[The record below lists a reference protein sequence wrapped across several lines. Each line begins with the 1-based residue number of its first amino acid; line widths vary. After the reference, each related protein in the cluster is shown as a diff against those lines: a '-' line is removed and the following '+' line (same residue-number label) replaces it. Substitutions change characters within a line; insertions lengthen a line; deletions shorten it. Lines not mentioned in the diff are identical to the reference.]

1 MVASS
6 STRQPSF
13 QCGLSGLLSFDC
25 SRQRLVAARFPASPG
40 APLIIT
46 HDSLSSDE
54 PPLVDPE
61 LRTGKPS
68 TSRTGLQLTTLCPH
82 SDHRMPLHTPTNFLN
97 AFFFFCTVN
106 TPEKTQTLSAS
117 GTYRQQVPSVFG
129 YDHINCNPPVL
140 IRTPKLTQFEPA
152 QYWGGG
158 PPGNSAVL
166 YPFLPLY
173 CLP

>member
-1 MVASS
+1 MRTFRSVIFRLFKAEAGGCSVS
-6 STRQPSF
+6 RLTRCTSYYHPRQPVLRRTAAGGPRTSN
-13 QCGLSGLLSFDC
+13 
-25 SRQRLVAARFPASPG
+25 RQTVNKSHWSSIERQ
-40 APLIIT
+40 
-46 HDSLSSDE
+46 LSS
-54 PPLVDPE
+54 
-61 LRTGKPS
+61 
-68 TSRTGLQLTTLCPH
+68 TTLCPH

-166 YPFLPLY
+166 YPFSPFYYLL
-173 CLP
+173 